1 MSIFGTRDS
10 RDKIVIDGLIFYID
24 AAQLR
29 SYPGS
34 GTSWFD
40 LSGNNRT
47 GTFGASTAAPTFN
60 SSNGGSISFDGSN
73 DKVGFSDTSLP
84 SGTSSRT
91 FSIWF
96 YFNVMQLQAAISYG
110 TPNVT
115 NSRQHW
121 AIGTLNNRIWMT
133 TEGPNYNFG
142 DTTRTI
148 NTWYFVTA
156 TYDGTNLTRFIN
168 GSQVATNN
176 LVTDGAQ
183 INTTLNGNFTIGDYT
198 STAQFPWNGRVAHVM
213 IHNRALSSTEILQN
227 YNATRLRFGL

>member
-1 MSIFGTRDS
+1 MSILGIKS
-10 RDKIVIDGLIFYID
+10 SGEKIVTNGLIRYID

-29 SYPGS
+29 SYS
-34 GTSWFD
+34 GTGTLWND
-40 LSGNNRT
+40 VIRT
-47 GTFGASTAAPTFN
+47 GTSGSLINGPTFN
-60 SSNGGSISFDGSN
+60 SANGGAIVFDGTN
-73 DKVGFSDTSLP
+73 DRVAFSDTGLP
-84 SGTSSRT
+84 SGTTSRT

-142 DTTRTI
+142 DTTRTT
-148 NTWYFVTA
+148 NTWYNATA
-156 TYDGTNLTRFIN
+156 TYDGTNLTRYIN
-168 GSQVATNN
+168 GAQVATNN

-183 INTTLNGNFTIGDYT
+183 INTVLNGNFTIGDYT
-198 STAQFPWNGRVAHVM
+198 NTAFFPWNGRVANAA
-213 IHNRALSSTEILQN
+213 IYNRALSATEVAQN
-227 YNATRLRFGL
+227 YNALRVRFGL